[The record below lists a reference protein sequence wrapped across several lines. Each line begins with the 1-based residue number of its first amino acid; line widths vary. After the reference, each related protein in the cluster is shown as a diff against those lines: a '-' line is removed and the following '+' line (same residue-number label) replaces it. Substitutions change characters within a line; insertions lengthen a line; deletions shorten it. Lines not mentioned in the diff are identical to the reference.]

1 MALQQVSTPEIK
13 DGSITGPLIGQNA
26 INANNIVNGTIT
38 QAKLDPAIDLGVNP
52 LLFAGQ

>member
-13 DGSITGPLIGQNA
+13 DGSVTGPLIGQNA